1 MKALLNDIRYGL
13 RRLYKQPGFTL
24 LAGITL
30 AIGIGANTAIFS
42 IVNGVLLKPLPFQDP
57 KQLVMVW
64 NRGAEAAGGDFTPL
78 AYQDV
83 LDWRAQSH
91 VFESIAGFQYG
102 VFTFVG
108 NDSPE
113 QVRGITVSSNFFSTL
128 GAPVQLGR
136 DFQLADE
143 KVGSAPSVILSDKF
157 WRTHFGADPNV
168 VGRSIN
174 VSGSSSTIVGVMSS
188 GIRFPTEN
196 AAMWRASQLPPPT
209 RRGPYF
215 ISGLARLKP
224 GVTIQQAVADTG
236 LVQSSFDNGKMNFNV
251 ISVEEYLV
259 GDIRPAL
266 LALLVAVTLVL
277 LIAAVNVANLTLVR
291 TASRVREISIRSA
304 LGARRKDIIRQLL
317 IESFLLAVVSG
328 VAGSLL
334 AVWAIAL
341 IVRFA
346 PPGIPRLDQ
355 TGIDPIVLG
364 WTALV
369 SLITCGVFGIVP
381 ALQASRLNLNQ
392 ELRNTSRNTTE
403 SSGKRYWRNA
413 LVVSELALAVMLLVG
428 GGLLIKSLWKLQRVN
443 VGINPDRLLTMQV
456 RSNQQYTGDDKQVR
470 AFYTQLLAR
479 VKALPGVRDAAVG
492 TSLPPDLS
500 DFSSGFTI
508 EGQPQASTDEP
519 LIAYFISVSPDYFGV
534 FNIPLRRGRY
544 FDSSDG
550 VDKPLVAIVNETFRR
565 KFFGE
570 TDPVNKRINL
580 GNDKEP
586 SWHTIAGVVADVR
599 YNGIAQAVQPAI
611 YLSSEQAPAF
621 ETALI
626 IKTDLADPLALT
638 AAVRNELRQINPQ
651 LPISEVATM
660 DQRLATALSEQRF
673 RTFLIGV
680 FATLALVLACLG
692 IYGVISYSV
701 AQRTHEIGVRM
712 ALGAQTRDVVGMVVK
727 QAVVLA
733 FTGVT
738 LGLIA
743 AFFLSGVM
751 TKLLFG
757 VTPTDLP
764 TFALTA
770 LILAATAL
778 AASYLPARRAAKV
791 DPLTALRH
799 E

>member
-1 MKALLNDIRYGL
+1 MKALLNDVRYGL
-13 RRLYKQPGFTL
+13 RRLYKQPGFAL
-24 LAGITL
+24 IAGITL

-42 IVNGVLLKPLPFQDP
+42 IVNGVLLKPLPLRDP
-57 KQLVMVW
+57 SQLVMVW
-64 NRGAEAAGGDFTPL
+64 HHGAEAAGGDFTPL
-78 AYQDV
+78 SYADL

-102 VFTFVG
+102 VFTYVG
-108 NDSPE
+108 NDSAE

-136 DFQLADE
+136 DFQQADE
-143 KVGSAPSVILSDKF
+143 KVGVGPSVILSDKF

-174 VSGSSSTIVGVMSS
+174 VSGSSTTIVGVMSS
-188 GIRFPTEN
+188 SIRYPSEDV
-196 AAMWRASQLPPPT
+196 AMWRVSQLPPPT

-236 LVQSSFDNGKMNFNV
+236 LAQSSFDNGKFNFNV
-251 ISVEEYLV
+251 LSVEEYLV

-291 TASRVREISIRSA
+291 TASRVREISIRTA

-317 IESFLLAVVSG
+317 TESLLLAVISG
-328 VAGSLL
+328 VAGALL
-334 AVWAIAL
+334 SVWAIKL
-341 IVRFA
+341 IVKFA

-355 TGIDPIVLG
+355 TGIDPVVLG

-369 SLITCGVFGIVP
+369 SLVTCGVFGIVP
-381 ALQASRLNLNQ
+381 ALQASRQNLNQ
-392 ELRNTSRNTTE
+392 ELRNASRNTTE
-403 SSGKRYWRNA
+403 NFGKRYWRNA

-443 VGINPDRLLTMQV
+443 VGVNPDRLLTMQV
-456 RSNQQYTGDDKQVR
+456 RSDQQYTDDKQVR
-470 AFYTQLLAR
+470 AFYSELLAR
-479 VKALPGVRDAAVG
+479 VKSLPGVRDAAVG
-492 TSLPPDLS
+492 ASLPPDLS

-508 EGQPQASTDEP
+508 EGQPQRPTDEP
-519 LIAYFISVSPDYFGV
+519 LIAYFIRVSPEYFGV
-534 FNIPLRRGRY
+534 FNIPLRRGRL
-544 FDSSDG
+544 FEPTDQA
-550 VDKPLVAIVNETFRR
+550 DKPLVVIINETFRR

-570 TDPVNKRINL
+570 ADPVNKRINL

-611 YLSSEQAPAF
+611 YLTTEQAPAS

-626 IKTDLADPLALT
+626 IKTDVTDPLVLT
-638 AAVRNELRQINPQ
+638 GAVRNELHQMNPQ
-651 LPISEVATM
+651 LPIAEVATM
-660 DQRLATALSEQRF
+660 DQRLATALSETRF
-673 RTFLIGV
+673 RTFLIAI

-712 ALGAQTRDVVGMVVK
+712 ALGAQTRDVVSMVVK
-727 QAVVLA
+727 QAVGLA
-733 FTGVT
+733 LTGIA
-738 LGLIA
+738 LGLTA

-757 VTPTDLP
+757 VTPRDLP

-778 AASYLPARRAAKV
+778 TASYLPARRAAKV
-791 DPLTALRH
+791 DPLIALRH

>member
-1 MKALLNDIRYGL
+1 MKALLNDVRYGL

-42 IVNGVLLKPLPFQDP
+42 IVNGVLLKPLPFKDP
-57 KQLVMVW
+57 NQLVMVW

-78 AYQDV
+78 AYADV

-102 VFTFVG
+102 VFTYVG
-108 NDSPE
+108 NESAE

-128 GAPVQLGR
+128 GAAVQLGR
-136 DFQLADE
+136 DFQEADE
-143 KVGSAPSVILSDKF
+143 KVGSGPSIILSDKF

-174 VSGSSSTIVGVMSS
+174 VSGSSATIVGVMSS
-188 GIRFPTEN
+188 GIRFPTEDV
-196 AAMWRASQLPPPT
+196 AMWRASQLPAPT

-236 LVQSSFDNGKMNFNV
+236 LVQSSFDNGKFNFNV

-277 LIAAVNVANLTLVR
+277 MIAAVNVANLTLVR
-291 TASRVREISIRSA
+291 TASRVREMSIRTA

-317 IESFLLAVVSG
+317 TESLLLALVSG
-328 VAGSLL
+328 VAGTLL
-334 AVWAIAL
+334 SVWAIAL
-341 IVRFA
+341 IVKFA

-355 TGIDPIVLG
+355 TGIDPVVLG

-392 ELRNTSRNTTE
+392 ELRSTSRNTTE

-443 VGINPDRLLTMQV
+443 VGINPDRLLTIQV
-456 RSNQQYTGDDKQVR
+456 RSDQQYTDDKQVR
-470 AFYTQLLAR
+470 AFYSQLLTK
-479 VKALPGVRDAAVG
+479 VKALPGVRDATVG

-508 EGQPQASTDEP
+508 EGQPQAPTDEP

-534 FNIPLRRGRY
+534 FNIPLRNGRR
-544 FDSSDG
+544 FESTD
-550 VDKPLVAIVNETFRR
+550 VTDKPLVAIVNETFRR

-599 YNGIAQAVQPAI
+599 YNGLAQAVQPAI

-621 ETALI
+621 QTALI

-638 AAVRNELRQINPQ
+638 AAVRNEVRQMNPQ

-660 DQRLATALSEQRF
+660 DQRLATALSETRF
-673 RTFLIGV
+673 RTFLIAV

-733 FTGVT
+733 FIGVT
-738 LGLIA
+738 LGLAA

>member
-1 MKALLNDIRYGL
+1 MKALFNDMRYGL

-24 LAGITL
+24 IAGITL

-42 IVNGVLLKPLPFQDP
+42 IVNGVLLKPFPFKDP
-57 KQLVMVW
+57 NQLVMVW

-78 AYQDV
+78 AYADL

-91 VFESIAGFQYG
+91 VFDSIAGFQYG
-102 VFTFVG
+102 VFTYVG
-108 NDSPE
+108 SDSAE

-128 GAPVQLGR
+128 GTPVRLGR
-136 DFQLADE
+136 DFQEADE
-143 KVGSAPSVILSDKF
+143 KVGSGSVVILSDKF
-157 WRTHFGADPNV
+157 WRSHFGADPNV
-168 VGRSIN
+168 VGRNIN
-174 VSGSSSTIVGVMSS
+174 VSGSNSTIVGVMSG
-188 GIRFPTEN
+188 GIRFPGEDV
-196 AAMWRASQLPPPT
+196 AMWRASQLPLPT

-215 ISGLARLKP
+215 LSGLARLKS
-224 GVTIQQAVADTG
+224 GVTIQQAIADTG
-236 LVQSSFDNGKMNFNV
+236 LVQSTFDNNKFTFNV

-291 TASRVREISIRSA
+291 TASRVREISIRTA
-304 LGARRKDIIRQLL
+304 LGARRNDIIRQLMT
-317 IESFLLAVVSG
+317 ESLLLAVISG

-341 IVRFA
+341 IVKFA

-355 TGIDPIVLG
+355 TGIDPVVLG

-369 SLITCGVFGIVP
+369 SLVTCGVFGIVP
-381 ALQASRLNLNQ
+381 AFQASRLNLNQ
-392 ELRNTSRNTTE
+392 ELRNASRNTTE

-428 GGLLIKSLWKLQRVN
+428 GGLLIKSLWSLQRVN
-443 VGINPDRLLTMQV
+443 VGVNPDSLLTMQL
-456 RSNQQYTGDDKQVR
+456 RSDQKYTDDNQVR
-470 AFYTQLLAR
+470 NFYSEFLGR
-479 VKALPGVRDAAVG
+479 VKALPGVHDAAVG

-508 EGQPQASTDEP
+508 EGQTQSPNDEP
-519 LIAYFISVSPDYFGV
+519 QIAYFIRVSPEYFRV
-534 FNIPLRRGRY
+534 FNIPLRGGR
-544 FDSSDG
+544 FFESTDLA
-550 VDKPLVAIVNETFRR
+550 DKPPVAIVNETFRR
-565 KFFGE
+565 KFFGDA
-570 TDPVNKRINL
+570 DPINKRINL

-586 SWHTIAGVVADVR
+586 SWHSIAGVVADVR
-599 YNGIAQAVQPAI
+599 YNGIAEAVQPAI
-611 YLSSEQAPAF
+611 YLSSEQTPAF

-626 IKTDLADPLALT
+626 IKTDLADPLSVT
-638 AAVRNELRQINPQ
+638 AAVRNELRQMNPQ

-660 DQRLATALSEQRF
+660 DQRLSTALSETRF
-673 RTFLIGV
+673 RTFLIAI

-701 AQRTHEIGVRM
+701 TQRTHEIGVRM
-712 ALGAQTRDVVGMVVK
+712 ALGAQTQDVVRMVVK
-727 QAVVLA
+727 QALILAVSGVV
-733 FTGVT
+733 V
-738 LGLIA
+738 GLIG
-743 AFFLSGVM
+743 AFFLSSLM
-751 TKLLFG
+751 TKLLFQ
-757 VTPTDLP
+757 VKPTDLP

-778 AASYLPARRAAKV
+778 AASYLPARRAAKI
-791 DPLTALRH
+791 DPLIALRH